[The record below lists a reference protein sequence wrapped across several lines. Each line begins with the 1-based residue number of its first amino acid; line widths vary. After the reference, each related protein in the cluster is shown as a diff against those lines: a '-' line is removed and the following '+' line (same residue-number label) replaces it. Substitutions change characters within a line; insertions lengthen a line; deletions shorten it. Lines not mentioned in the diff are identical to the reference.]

1 MLAMTPL
8 MLSGLGFASVVVIFI
23 GFAISARPSQAQARL
38 TVYAARQPRTLEEL
52 ELQRPFFDRVV
63 KPVIGAFARIVL
75 RYTPQSTIDGIR
87 HRLTLA
93 GNPRGLL
100 ANDFLGLQGF
110 LALILGGGGFLLLYL
125 GKNPLPKTV
134 ILTAV
139 FTALGFYLPNIWLS
153 RQISQRQDAIVKAL
167 PDALDLLTISVEAGL
182 GFDAAM
188 AKVVEKWTN
197 PLTMEFARVIG
208 EIRMGKARREALR
221 EMAQRCEVPD
231 VTTFI
236 AAIIQADQ
244 LGVSIA
250 RVLRIQSE
258 QMRVRR
264 RQRAEQKAHEAPVKM
279 VFPLV
284 LLIFPSLFVVI
295 LGPAIPKIL
304 RSLGGLGK

>member
-1 MLAMTPL
+1 
-8 MLSGLGFASVVVIFI
+8 SVVVIFI

-38 TVYAARQPRTLEEL
+38 TQYAARQPRTLEEL
-52 ELQRPFFDRVV
+52 ELQQPFFDRVV
-63 KPVIGAFARIVL
+63 KPVIRAFARLVL

-93 GNPRGLL
+93 GNPRGLQ

-110 LALILGGGGFLLLYL
+110 LALILGAGGFLVLYL

-139 FTALGFYLPNIWLS
+139 FTVLGFYLPNIWLS
-153 RQISQRQDAIVKAL
+153 RQISQRQNAIVKAL

-250 RVLRIQSE
+250 RVLRIQSD

-304 RSLGGLGK
+304 RALGGLGK

>member
-1 MLAMTPL
+1 MTPL
-8 MLSGLGFASVVVIFI
+8 SLSVLGFASVAVIFI
-23 GFAISARPSQAQARL
+23 GFAISARPSQVQARL
-38 TVYAARQPRTLEEL
+38 TQYAVRQPRTLEEL
-52 ELQRPFFDRVV
+52 ELQQPFFDRVV
-63 KPVIGAFARIVL
+63 KPVIGAFARLVL

-110 LALILGGGGFLLLYL
+110 MALILGAGGLLILYL

-139 FTALGFYLPNIWLS
+139 FTVLGFYLPNVWLS
-153 RQISQRQDAIVKAL
+153 RQISQRQNAIVKAL

-264 RQRAEQKAHEAPVKM
+264 RQRAEEKAHEAPVKM